1 MNWASSAAD
10 DGDAVKP
17 HATAPKPR
25 KHARVRTAPVDG
37 TDLHPAPEAPRSSGT
52 ENDARLKA
60 DKPPHW
66 G

>member
-1 MNWASSAAD
+1 MSDGSSAAD
-10 DGDAVKP
+10 DRAAAKP
-17 HATAPKPR
+17 PVTAPKPR

-37 TDLHPAPEAPRSSGT
+37 TDPHPAPEAPRSSGT